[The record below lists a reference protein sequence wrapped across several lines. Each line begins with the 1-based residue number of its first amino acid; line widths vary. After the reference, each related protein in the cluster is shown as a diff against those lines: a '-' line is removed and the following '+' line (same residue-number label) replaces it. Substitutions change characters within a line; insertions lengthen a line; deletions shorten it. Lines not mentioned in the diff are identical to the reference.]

1 MKLVEGQLI
10 HRRYRLDRRLA
21 QGGMGEV
28 WKGHDIQLNRPV
40 AIKALRDDQG
50 NVEAKLH
57 RLRAEA
63 HNSANL
69 AHPNIAA
76 LFEYYEHDSIGFLIM
91 EYPNFLSRAGK
102 SHPCRGLTNMIYLHC
117 KSFPVQHVTQKGA

>member
-63 HNSANL
+63 HNSIWRT
-69 AHPNIAA
+69 PTSPRCS
-76 LFEYYEHDSIGFLIM
+76 SITSTTASASSSWSTC
-91 EYPNFLSRAGK
+91 PATRWPTSTATVARCPRRNC
-102 SHPCRGLTNMIYLHC
+102 CRY
-117 KSFPVQHVTQKGA
+117 

>member
-50 NVEAKLH
+50 QRRGQAAPSAGGSAQFRQSGAPEYRCVV
-57 RLRAEA
+57 RILRA
-63 HNSANL
+63 
-69 AHPNIAA
+69 
-76 LFEYYEHDSIGFLIM
+76 
-91 EYPNFLSRAGK
+91 
-102 SHPCRGLTNMIYLHC
+102 
-117 KSFPVQHVTQKGA
+117 

>member
-1 MKLVEGQLI
+1 MKLIEGQLI
-10 HRRYRLDRRLA
+10 HRRYRLRFSRLA

-28 WKGHDIQLNRPV
+28 WKGYDIQLGREV
-40 AIKALRDDQG
+40 AIKALRSDMT
-50 NVEAKLH
+50 NAEAKLR

-76 LFEYYEHDSIGFLIM
+76 LFGIL
-91 EYPNFLSRAGK
+91 RA
-102 SHPCRGLTNMIYLHC
+102 
-117 KSFPVQHVTQKGA
+117 